1 MYIDSIAPVSILCD
15 AYLTP
20 NLEGDILTGSTSN
33 SILLENPFV
42 ADRKTFFILLQYC
55 HYSIYETGTFRTFEE
70 FYLPVFRS
78 EIFPARFQVLKK
90 ARFKG
95 LLVKSMVKNLLYN

>member
-1 MYIDSIAPVSILCD
+1 MYIDSIAPVSIVCD

-20 NLEGDILTGSTSN
+20 NLEGDLRTESTSN
-33 SILLENPFV
+33 SILLESPFA
-42 ADRKTFFILLQYC
+42 ADWKMFFILLQYC
-55 HYSIYETGTFRTFEE
+55 HYSICETGIFRTLEE

-90 ARFKG
+90 ARF
-95 LLVKSMVKNLLYN
+95 